1 MDMRFRRREST
12 SWLVYPASRLQRLL
26 QTACTKPPPR
36 PSVITVS
43 GRGDVSS
50 FFNTQMV
57 LDLKEESGELLKSP
71 SPPPSHDGSASGEG
85 DGEASGDERPPSPP
99 RAPSAPLPHPAH
111 PAPHHHPPHAA
122 ASAAAAV
129 FNAAGAGNA
138 LAQLQHL
145 LLTQHGAHSLL
156 LHTQVQQAVAQAAAQ
171 QLQQLQARAGVGVA
185 PPPTTEGRSP
195 SPRRTPPGAGAF
207 LTPHTPGS
215 GRARSPLHAHA
226 HTPLHAHAHKPRALE
241 PAADDTADLEELE
254 HFAKTFKQRRIKLGF
269 TQGDVG
275 LAMGKLYGND
285 FSQTTIS
292 RFEALNL
299 SFKNM
304 CKLKPLL
311 QKWLEDADSSLS
323 GGAGG
328 VGGAAG
334 AGLGAGLAEA
344 VGRRRKKR
352 TSIESGVRVALEK
365 AFMHNPK
372 PTSEE
377 IAALADALCMEKEVV
392 RVWFCNRRQKVS
404 VLSRCRLRATA
415 TATHNANEVPLWPQ
429 EKRINPPAGE
439 GVAAGGGGG
448 APLLPPL
455 VHHAHAAHAAH
466 GGHGGHVGHVA
477 HAGHAGHALHAAAA
491 LQPLALLARAPGRGG
506 D

>member
-1 MDMRFRRREST
+1 
-12 SWLVYPASRLQRLL
+12 
-26 QTACTKPPPR
+26 
-36 PSVITVS
+36 
-43 GRGDVSS
+43 
-50 FFNTQMV
+50 MV
-57 LDLKEESGELLKSP
+57 LSACVRADTRSYCSARYQESGELIKSP

-85 DGEASGDERPPSPP
+85 EISGDERPPSPP
-99 RAPSAPLPHPAH
+99 RAPSAPLPHPSHPAH
-111 PAPHHHPPHAA
+111 PAHAQHPPHV
-122 ASAAAAV
+122 ASAAAATAAV
-129 FNAAGAGNA
+129 FNAAGAGSA

-171 QLQQLQARAGVGVA
+171 QLQQLQARAGA
-185 PPPTTEGRSP
+185 PHAQHALPSSGTSPPYKYMQDGRSP

-207 LTPHTPGS
+207 LTPLTPGS

-241 PAADDTADLEELE
+241 PTADDTADLEELE

-311 QKWLEDADSSLS
+311 QKWLEDADSSL
-323 GGAGG
+323 AG
-328 VGGAAG
+328 GGAAG
-334 AGLGAGLAEA
+334 GGGAALGAGLAEA

-365 AFMHNPK
+365 AFLHNPK

-392 RVWFCNRRQKVS
+392 RVWFCNRRQK
-404 VLSRCRLRATA
+404 
-415 TATHNANEVPLWPQ
+415 

-439 GVAAGGGGG
+439 SALGG
-448 APLLPPL
+448 APHP
-455 VHHAHAAHAAH
+455 HA
-466 GGHGGHVGHVA
+466 
-477 HAGHAGHALHAAAA
+477 HALHAAALQPLPLQPLQP
-491 LQPLALLARAPGRGG
+491 LQPLALLARAAPRER

>member
-1 MDMRFRRREST
+1 MPALALRDQPLDCSMRLRE
-12 SWLVYPASRLQRLL
+12 LPAW
-26 QTACTKPPPR
+26 PPPLHAHHQR
-36 PSVITVS
+36 DQHRHVS
-43 GRGDVSS
+43 GRADVTS

-57 LDLKEESGELLKSP
+57 FDLNEESGELIKSP

-85 DGEASGDERPPSPP
+85 DISGDERPPSPP

-111 PAPHHHPPHAA
+111 PAHPSHPAPHHAPHSA
-122 ASAAAAV
+122 ASAAAATAAV
-129 FNAAGAGNA
+129 LNAAGAGSA

-171 QLQQLQARAGVGVA
+171 QLQQLQARASAV
-185 PPPTTEGRSP
+185 PPSTTEGRSP

-215 GRARSPLHAHA
+215 GRARSPLLPHAHA

-241 PAADDTADLEELE
+241 PAVDDTADLEELE

-311 QKWLEDADSSLS
+311 QKWLEDADSSL
-323 GGAGG
+323 AGG
-328 VGGAAG
+328 GGGGGGG

-365 AFMHNPK
+365 AFLHNPK

-377 IAALADALCMEKEVV
+377 IAALADSLCMEKEVV
-392 RVWFCNRRQKVS
+392 RVWFCNRRQK
-404 VLSRCRLRATA
+404 
-415 TATHNANEVPLWPQ
+415 

-439 GVAAGGGGG
+439 GMAGCAGGAGAAGAAGVAGVAG
-448 APLLPPL
+448 ALLPAL
-455 VHHAHAAHAAH
+455 AHAQS
-466 GGHGGHVGHVA
+466 
-477 HAGHAGHALHAAAA
+477 HALHAHAHAHPHAHTHAHA
-491 LQPLALLARAPGRGG
+491 LQPLALLARAPPR

>member
-1 MDMRFRRREST
+1 MSGCLTTTHSSARSACVCPCLPVSARVCPC
-12 SWLVYPASRLQRLL
+12 LPVSRGFNYRGY
-26 QTACTKPPPR
+26 AGR
-36 PSVITVS
+36 PE
-43 GRGDVSS
+43 
-50 FFNTQMV
+50 
-57 LDLKEESGELLKSP
+57 KESGELIKSP

-85 DGEASGDERPPSPP
+85 DISGDERPPSPP
-99 RAPSAPLPHPAH
+99 RAPSAPLPHPSHPAH
-111 PAPHHHPPHAA
+111 PAHPPHV
-122 ASAAAAV
+122 ASAAAATAAV

-156 LHTQVQQAVAQAAAQ
+156 LHTQVSTALPRPRPRSPRPAPRAPRPQQSSRPRYMLQVQQAVAQAAAQ
-171 QLQQLQARAGVGVA
+171 QLQQLQARAGAV
-185 PPPTTEGRSP
+185 PPPTTGTSPTYKYMQDGRSP

-207 LTPHTPGS
+207 LTPLTPGS

-241 PAADDTADLEELE
+241 PTADDTADLEELE

-311 QKWLEDADSSLS
+311 QKWLEDADSSLAG
-323 GGAGG
+323 GGAGTG
-328 VGGAAG
+328 AGAA
-334 AGLGAGLAEA
+334 LGAGLAEA

-365 AFMHNPK
+365 AFLHNPK

-392 RVWFCNRRQKVS
+392 RVWFCNRRQK
-404 VLSRCRLRATA
+404 
-415 TATHNANEVPLWPQ
+415 

-439 GVAAGGGGG
+439 GAGGAGG
-448 APLLPPL
+448 AVALAP
-455 VHHAHAAHAAH
+455 HA
-466 GGHGGHVGHVA
+466 
-477 HAGHAGHALHAAAA
+477 HALHAASVA
-491 LQPLALLARAPGRGG
+491 LQPLALLARAPPR

>member
-1 MDMRFRRREST
+1 MCLNTTYCSFAPPSNDDKKFAEAGGGVPRASEASLDVSLLCRRLRQRRGRHQRRRAAP
-12 SWLVYPASRLQRLL
+12 L
-26 QTACTKPPPR
+26 
-36 PSVITVS
+36 
-43 GRGDVSS
+43 
-50 FFNTQMV
+50 
-57 LDLKEESGELLKSP
+57 
-71 SPPPSHDGSASGEG
+71 
-85 DGEASGDERPPSPP
+85 PP
-99 RAPSAPLPHPAH
+99 RAPSAPLPHPSHPAH
-111 PAPHHHPPHAA
+111 PAHPPHV
-122 ASAAAAV
+122 ASAAAATAAV
-129 FNAAGAGNA
+129 FNAAGAGSA

-156 LHTQVQQAVAQAAAQ
+156 LHTQVSTAPRAPRPAPRAPLAQAGQAALTPASLVAGAAGGGAGGGAAVAAAAG
-171 QLQQLQARAGVGVA
+171 ARRRIKTNHQSPSSSTERGQTGSFEVSCPLRHLPIPSNSGVDNVLSALSSAVCNNRCGGA
-185 PPPTTEGRSP
+185 DGRSP
-195 SPRRTPPGAGAF
+195 SPRRTPPGAAAF

-241 PAADDTADLEELE
+241 PTPDDTADLEELE

-311 QKWLEDADSSLS
+311 QKWLEDADSSLAG
-323 GGAGG
+323 GGAGP
-328 VGGAAG
+328 G
-334 AGLGAGLAEA
+334 AGTALGAGLAEA

-365 AFMHNPK
+365 AFLHNPK

-392 RVWFCNRRQKVS
+392 RVWFCNRRQK
-404 VLSRCRLRATA
+404 
-415 TATHNANEVPLWPQ
+415 

-439 GVAAGGGGG
+439 GRGG
-448 APLLPPL
+448 AG
-455 VHHAHAAHAAH
+455 ARGARGR
-466 GGHGGHVGHVA
+466 GG
-477 HAGHAGHALHAAAA
+477 AGALALHA
-491 LQPLALLARAPGRGG
+491 LQPLALLARAPPR

>member
-1 MDMRFRRREST
+1 MDLSQRRGQSR
-12 SWLVYPASRLQRLL
+12 SWLQYPASRLQRLL
-26 QTACTKPPPR
+26 RSAWPLVTTHVDRLPPPTH
-36 PSVITVS
+36 TVS
-43 GRGDVSS
+43 GRGDVSG
-50 FFNTQMV
+50 FFNTQMM
-57 LDLKEESGELLKSP
+57 LDLNEESGDLIKSP

-85 DGEASGDERPPSPP
+85 EGEGEGSGDESVPAGGGA
-99 RAPSAPLPHPAH
+99 RAPHAPSS
-111 PAPHHHPPHAA
+111 A
-122 ASAAAAV
+122 ASAASAATAAV
-129 FNAAGAGNA
+129 LSAAGAGNA

-171 QLQQLQARAGVGVA
+171 QLQQLQARANAGA
-185 PPPTTEGRSP
+185 PTVDTRSP
-195 SPRRTPPGAGAF
+195 SPRGSPPGAAAF
-207 LTPHTPGS
+207 LTPLTPGP
-215 GRARSPLHAHA
+215 GRARSPHAHHAHA
-226 HTPLHAHAHKPRALE
+226 HAHAHSLHAHSPVAHAQSQAGHSPLHAHAHKPRALD
-241 PAADDTADLEELE
+241 PADDTADLEELE

-323 GGAGG
+323 GSG
-328 VGGAAG
+328 GGAS
-334 AGLGAGLAEA
+334 LGAGLAEA

-365 AFMHNPK
+365 AFLHNPK

-377 IAALADALCMEKEVV
+377 ISALADSLCMEKEVV
-392 RVWFCNRRQKVS
+392 RVWFCNRRQK
-404 VLSRCRLRATA
+404 
-415 TATHNANEVPLWPQ
+415 

-439 GVAAGGGGG
+439 AGGASSPGGGGS
-448 APLLPPL
+448 LLPLSHPL
-455 VHHAHAAHAAH
+455 AHALPAHAHGHAHGHGLQHAHAHPAAAAHAA
-466 GGHGGHVGHVA
+466 
-477 HAGHAGHALHAAAA
+477 LQAAA
-491 LQPLALLARAPGRGG
+491 LQPLALLARPPR